1 MRAGVFA
8 CVALGVAACAAAPVR
23 DASSASASTATT
35 SSATTSSATTSSQ
48 NKVSAQQEVAKP
60 SSGSATSVITANAVD
75 ATAQFK
81 SSDAMLSALEKA
93 GDNIRTLRANV
104 IYDRVDAVSENRERR
119 TGQIVLTQDSQQ
131 LKSRTLA
138 IMFDQFI
145 DASGH
150 ASPQTQRFVF
160 HGGWLFEFDDARH
173 QLIARELVPPGEQ
186 LDPLRIGEGPV
197 PIPIGQK
204 KEEVLSRFE
213 VQLAPLPEQPLLK
226 RLVNIQGLV
235 MRPKLNAG
243 VDPDLAEIYVWY
255 DLATLMPVAV
265 AATTKGGDQKILL
278 LTKLELNKELDAS
291 AKALLATDPPA
302 TTDKGAAWRRDV
314 RPYKPTP

>member
-1 MRAGVFA
+1 MRVGVFA
-8 CVALGVAACAAAPVR
+8 CVALSVAACAAAPVQ
-23 DASSASASTATT
+23 DASSAST
-35 SSATTSSATTSSQ
+35 SSVTASPQ
-48 NKVSAQQEVAKP
+48 EKNKVSAQQEVAKP
-60 SSGSATSVITANAVD
+60 LSDSATSATAASPVD

-81 SSDAMLSALEKA
+81 SADAMLSALEKA

-150 ASPQTQRFVF
+150 ASPQVQRFVF
-160 HGGWLFEFDDARH
+160 QAGWLYEFDDARH

-197 PIPIGQK
+197 PIPIGQQQ
-204 KEEVLSRFE
+204 EEVLRRFE

-255 DLATLMPVAV
+255 DLDTLMPVAV

-278 LTKLELNKELDAS
+278 LAKIELNKELDAA
-291 AKALLATDPPA
+291 AKALLATQPPTA
-302 TTDKGAAWRRDV
+302 DGVAWRRDV

>member
-1 MRAGVFA
+1 MRVGVFA
-8 CVALGVAACAAAPVR
+8 CVALSVAACAAAPVQ
-23 DASSASASTATT
+23 DASSASASSVTA
-35 SSATTSSATTSSQ
+35 SPQ
-48 NKVSAQQEVAKP
+48 EKNKVSAQQEVAKP
-60 SSGSATSVITANAVD
+60 SSGAATSVTTASAVD

-81 SSDAMLSALEKA
+81 STDAMLSALEKA

-204 KEEVLSRFE
+204 KDEVLRRFE

-243 VDPDLAEIYVWY
+243 VDPDLAEIDVWY
-255 DLATLMPVAV
+255 DLGTLMPVAV

-278 LTKLELNKELDAS
+278 LTKLELNKELDVT

>member
-1 MRAGVFA
+1 MRGGVFA
-8 CVALGVAACAAAPVR
+8 CIALGVAACAAAPVQ
-23 DASSASASTATT
+23 DASSAST
-35 SSATTSSATTSSQ
+35 SSVTASPQ
-48 NKVSAQQEVAKP
+48 EKNKVSAQQEVAKP
-60 SSGSATSVITANAVD
+60 SSGSTTSVTTASAVD
-75 ATAQFK
+75 STAQFQ
-81 SSDAMLSALEKA
+81 STDAMLSALEKA
-93 GDNIRTLRANV
+93 GDTIRSLRANV

-173 QLIARELVPPGEQ
+173 QLIARELVAAGEQ

-204 KEEVLSRFE
+204 KDEVLSRFE

-243 VDPDLAEIYVWY
+243 VDPDLAEIDVWY
-255 DLATLMPVAV
+255 DLGTLMPVAV

-278 LTKLELNKELDAS
+278 LTKLELNKELDIS
-291 AKALLATDPPA
+291 AKALLATDPPM
-302 TTDKGAAWRRDV
+302 TTDKDTAWRRDV

>member
-1 MRAGVFA
+1 MRVGVFA
-8 CVALGVAACAAAPVR
+8 CVALSVAACAAAPVQ
-23 DASSASASTATT
+23 DAISASANSTTT
-35 SSATTSSATTSSQ
+35 SSATISSQ

-60 SSGSATSVITANAVD
+60 SSGAATSVTTASAVD

-81 SSDAMLSALEKA
+81 STDAMLSALEKA
-93 GDNIRTLRANV
+93 GDNIRSLRANV

-173 QLIARELVPPGEQ
+173 QLIARELVAPGEQ

-204 KEEVLSRFE
+204 KDEVLSRFE

-255 DLATLMPVAV
+255 DLGTLMPVAV

-278 LTKLELNKELDAS
+278 LAKIELNKELDAA
-291 AKALLATDPPA
+291 AKALLATQPPTA
-302 TTDKGAAWRRDV
+302 DGVAWRRDV

>member
-1 MRAGVFA
+1 MRVGVFA
-8 CVALGVAACAAAPVR
+8 CVALSVAACAAAPVQ
-23 DASSASASTATT
+23 DASSAST
-35 SSATTSSATTSSQ
+35 SSVTASPQ
-48 NKVSAQQEVAKP
+48 EKNKVSAQQEVAKP
-60 SSGSATSVITANAVD
+60 LSDSATSATAASPVD

-81 SSDAMLSALEKA
+81 STDAMLSALEKA

-173 QLIARELVPPGEQ
+173 QLIARELVAPGEQ

-204 KEEVLSRFE
+204 KDEVLRRFE

-255 DLATLMPVAV
+255 DLGTLMPVAV

-278 LTKLELNKELDAS
+278 LTKLELNKELDVT

>member
-1 MRAGVFA
+1 MKRVGVFA
-8 CVALGVAACAAAPVR
+8 CVALSVVACAAAPVQ
-23 DASSASASTATT
+23 DASSTST
-35 SSATTSSATTSSQ
+35 SSVTASPQ
-48 NKVSAQQEVAKP
+48 EKNKVSAQQEVAKP
-60 SSGSATSVITANAVD
+60 LSDSATSATAASPVD
-75 ATAQFK
+75 STAQFQ
-81 SSDAMLSALEKA
+81 STDAMLSALEKA
-93 GDNIRTLRANV
+93 GDTIRSLRANV

-173 QLIARELVPPGEQ
+173 QLIARELVAPGEQ

-204 KEEVLSRFE
+204 KDEVLRRFE

-255 DLATLMPVAV
+255 DLGTLMPVAV

-278 LTKLELNKELDAS
+278 LTKLELNKELDVT

>member
-1 MRAGVFA
+1 MRVGVFA
-8 CVALGVAACAAAPVR
+8 CVALSVAACAAAPVR
-23 DASSASASTATT
+23 DASSASASSVTA
-35 SSATTSSATTSSQ
+35 SPQ
-48 NKVSAQQEVAKP
+48 EKNKVSAQQEVAKP
-60 SSGSATSVITANAVD
+60 LSDSATSATAASPVD
-75 ATAQFK
+75 STAQFQ
-81 SSDAMLSALEKA
+81 STDAMLSALEKA
-93 GDNIRTLRANV
+93 GDTIRSLRANV

-204 KEEVLSRFE
+204 KDEVLRRFE
-213 VQLAPLPEQPLLK
+213 VQLVPLPEQPLLK

-243 VDPDLAEIYVWY
+243 VDPDLAEIDVWY
-255 DLATLMPVAV
+255 DLGTLMPVAV

-278 LTKLELNKELDAS
+278 LTKLELNKELDVS
-291 AKALLATDPPA
+291 AKALLATDPPM
-302 TTDKGAAWRRDV
+302 TTDNGTAWRRDV

>member
-1 MRAGVFA
+1 MRIGVFA
-8 CVALGVAACAAAPVR
+8 CVALGVAACAAAPVQ
-23 DASSASASTATT
+23 DASSASA

-48 NKVSAQQEVAKP
+48 NKISAQQEVAKP
-60 SSGSATSVITANAVD
+60 SSGSATSVTTASAVD

-81 SSDAMLSALEKA
+81 STDAMLSALEKA
-93 GDNIRTLRANV
+93 GDTIRSLRANV

-173 QLIARELVPPGEQ
+173 QLIARELVAPGEQ

-204 KEEVLSRFE
+204 KDEVLRRFE

-243 VDPDLAEIYVWY
+243 VDPELAEIDVWY
-255 DLATLMPVAV
+255 DLGTLMPVAV

-278 LTKLELNKELDAS
+278 LTKLELNKELDVT
-291 AKALLATDPPA
+291 AKALLATDPPM
-302 TTDKGAAWRRDV
+302 TTDKDTAWRRDV

>member
-1 MRAGVFA
+1 MRGGVFA
-8 CVALGVAACAAAPVR
+8 CIALGVAACAAAPVQ
-23 DASSASASTATT
+23 DASSAST
-35 SSATTSSATTSSQ
+35 SSVTASPQ
-48 NKVSAQQEVAKP
+48 EKNKVSAQQEVAKP
-60 SSGSATSVITANAVD
+60 SSGSTTSVTTASAVD
-75 ATAQFK
+75 STAQFQ
-81 SSDAMLSALEKA
+81 STDAMLSALEKA
-93 GDNIRTLRANV
+93 GDTIRSLRANV

-173 QLIARELVPPGEQ
+173 QLIARELVAPGEQ

-204 KEEVLSRFE
+204 KDEVLSRFE

-243 VDPDLAEIYVWY
+243 VDPDLAEIDVWY
-255 DLATLMPVAV
+255 DLGTLMPVAV

-278 LTKLELNKELDAS
+278 LTKLELNKELDVT
-291 AKALLATDPPA
+291 AKALLATDPPM
-302 TTDKGAAWRRDV
+302 TTDKDTAWRRDV

>member
-1 MRAGVFA
+1 MRVGVFA
-8 CVALGVAACAAAPVR
+8 CVALSVAACAAAPVQ
-23 DASSASASTATT
+23 DASSTST
-35 SSATTSSATTSSQ
+35 SSVTASPQ
-48 NKVSAQQEVAKP
+48 EKNKVSAQQEVAKP
-60 SSGSATSVITANAVD
+60 SSGAATSVTTANAVD

-204 KEEVLSRFE
+204 KDEVLSRFE

-255 DLATLMPVAV
+255 DLDTLMPVAV

-278 LTKLELNKELDAS
+278 LAKIELNKELDAA
-291 AKALLATDPPA
+291 AKALLATQPPTA
-302 TTDKGAAWRRDV
+302 DGVAWRRDV

>member
-1 MRAGVFA
+1 MRGGVFA
-8 CVALGVAACAAAPVR
+8 CVALGVAACAAAPVQ
-23 DASSASASTATT
+23 DAISASASSANT
-35 SSATTSSATTSSQ
+35 SPATTSSQ

-60 SSGSATSVITANAVD
+60 SSDSATSATAASPVD
-75 ATAQFK
+75 ATAQFQ
-81 SSDAMLSALEKA
+81 STDAMLSALEKA
-93 GDNIRTLRANV
+93 GDTIRSLRANV

-173 QLIARELVPPGEQ
+173 QLIARELVAPGEQ

-204 KEEVLSRFE
+204 KDEVLRRFE

-243 VDPDLAEIYVWY
+243 VDPDLAEINVWY
-255 DLATLMPVAV
+255 DLGTLMPVAV

-278 LTKLELNKELDAS
+278 LTKLELNKELDVT

>member
-1 MRAGVFA
+1 MRVGVFA
-8 CVALGVAACAAAPVR
+8 CVALSVAACAAAPVQ
-23 DASSASASTATT
+23 DASSTST
-35 SSATTSSATTSSQ
+35 SSVTASPQ
-48 NKVSAQQEVAKP
+48 EKNKVSAQQEVAKP
-60 SSGSATSVITANAVD
+60 SSGAATSVTTASAVD

-81 SSDAMLSALEKA
+81 STDAMLSALEKA

-173 QLIARELVPPGEQ
+173 QLIARELVAPGEQ

-204 KEEVLSRFE
+204 KYEVLRRFE

-243 VDPDLAEIYVWY
+243 VDPDLAEIYVWS
-255 DLATLMPVAV
+255 DLDTLMPVAV

-278 LTKLELNKELDAS
+278 LTKLELNKELDVS
-291 AKALLATDPPA
+291 AKALLATDPPM
-302 TTDKGAAWRRDV
+302 TTDNGTAWRRDV

>member
-1 MRAGVFA
+1 MRGGVFA
-8 CVALGVAACAAAPVR
+8 CIALGVAACAAAPVQ
-23 DASSASASTATT
+23 DASSAST
-35 SSATTSSATTSSQ
+35 SSVTASPQ
-48 NKVSAQQEVAKP
+48 EKNKVSAQQEVAKP
-60 SSGSATSVITANAVD
+60 SSGSTTSVTTASAVD
-75 ATAQFK
+75 STAQFQ
-81 SSDAMLSALEKA
+81 STDAMLSALEKA
-93 GDNIRTLRANV
+93 GDAIRSLRANV

-173 QLIARELVPPGEQ
+173 QLIARELVAPGEQ

-204 KEEVLSRFE
+204 KDEVLSRFE

-243 VDPDLAEIYVWY
+243 VDPELAEIDVWY
-255 DLATLMPVAV
+255 DLGTLMPVAV

-278 LTKLELNKELDAS
+278 LTKLELNKELDVT
-291 AKALLATDPPA
+291 AKALLATDPPM
-302 TTDKGAAWRRDV
+302 TTDKDTAWRRDV

>member
-1 MRAGVFA
+1 MRGGVFA
-8 CVALGVAACAAAPVR
+8 CVALSVVACAAAPVQ
-23 DASSASASTATT
+23 DASPAST
-35 SSATTSSATTSSQ
+35 SSVTASPQ
-48 NKVSAQQEVAKP
+48 EKNKVSAQQEVAKP
-60 SSGSATSVITANAVD
+60 SSGSATSVTTASAVD

-81 SSDAMLSALEKA
+81 STDAMLSALEKA
-93 GDNIRTLRANV
+93 GDNIRSLRANV

-204 KEEVLSRFE
+204 KDEVLRRFE

-243 VDPDLAEIYVWY
+243 VDPELAEIDVWY
-255 DLATLMPVAV
+255 DLGTLMPVAV

-278 LTKLELNKELDAS
+278 LTKLELNKELDVT

>member
-1 MRAGVFA
+1 
-8 CVALGVAACAAAPVR
+8 
-23 DASSASASTATT
+23 
-35 SSATTSSATTSSQ
+35 
-48 NKVSAQQEVAKP
+48 
-60 SSGSATSVITANAVD
+60 
-75 ATAQFK
+75 
-81 SSDAMLSALEKA
+81 MLSALEKA
-93 GDNIRTLRANV
+93 GDTIRSLRANV

-173 QLIARELVPPGEQ
+173 QLIARELVAPGEQ

-204 KEEVLSRFE
+204 KDEVLRRFE

-243 VDPDLAEIYVWY
+243 VDPELAEIDVWY
-255 DLATLMPVAV
+255 DLGTLMPVAV

-278 LTKLELNKELDAS
+278 LTKLELNKELDVT
-291 AKALLATDPPA
+291 AKALLATDPPM
-302 TTDKGAAWRRDV
+302 TTDKDTAWRRDV

>member
-1 MRAGVFA
+1 MRVGVFA
-8 CVALGVAACAAAPVR
+8 CVALSVAACAAAPVQ
-23 DASSASASTATT
+23 DASSAST
-35 SSATTSSATTSSQ
+35 SSVTASPQ
-48 NKVSAQQEVAKP
+48 EKNKVSAQQEVAKP
-60 SSGSATSVITANAVD
+60 SSDSATSVTTASAVD

-81 SSDAMLSALEKA
+81 STDAMLSALEKA

-173 QLIARELVPPGEQ
+173 QLIARELVAPGEQ

-204 KEEVLSRFE
+204 KDEVLRRFE

-243 VDPDLAEIYVWY
+243 VDPDLAEIDVWY
-255 DLATLMPVAV
+255 DLGTLMPVAV

-278 LTKLELNKELDAS
+278 LTKLELNKELDVS
-291 AKALLATDPPA
+291 AKALLATDPPM
-302 TTDKGAAWRRDV
+302 TTDNGTAWRRDV

>member
-1 MRAGVFA
+1 MRVGVFT
-8 CVALGVAACAAAPVR
+8 CVALGVAACAAAPVQ
-23 DASSASASTATT
+23 DASSASAS
-35 SSATTSSATTSSQ
+35 SATTSPQ
-48 NKVSAQQEVAKP
+48 EKNKVSAQQEVAKP
-60 SSGSATSVITANAVD
+60 SSDSATSATAASPVD
-75 ATAQFK
+75 STAQFQ
-81 SSDAMLSALEKA
+81 STDAMLSALEKA
-93 GDNIRTLRANV
+93 GDNIRSLRANV

-173 QLIARELVPPGEQ
+173 QLIARELVAPGEQ

-204 KEEVLSRFE
+204 KDEVLRRFE

-243 VDPDLAEIYVWY
+243 VDPDLAEIDVWY
-255 DLATLMPVAV
+255 DLGTLMPVAV

-278 LTKLELNKELDAS
+278 LTKLELNKELDVS
-291 AKALLATDPPA
+291 AKALLATDPPM
-302 TTDKGAAWRRDV
+302 TTDNGTAWRRDV

>member
-1 MRAGVFA
+1 MRVGVFA
-8 CVALGVAACAAAPVR
+8 CVALSVAACAAAPVQ
-23 DASSASASTATT
+23 DASSASAS
-35 SSATTSSATTSSQ
+35 SQ
-48 NKVSAQQEVAKP
+48 NKISAQQEVAKP
-60 SSGSATSVITANAVD
+60 SSDSATAVTTASAVD

-81 SSDAMLSALEKA
+81 STDAMLSALEKA

-173 QLIARELVPPGEQ
+173 QLIARELVAPGEQ

-204 KEEVLSRFE
+204 KDEVLRRFE
-213 VQLAPLPEQPLLK
+213 VQFAPLPEQPLLK

-243 VDPDLAEIYVWY
+243 VDPDLAEIDVWY
-255 DLATLMPVAV
+255 DLGTLMPVAV

-278 LTKLELNKELDAS
+278 LTKLELNKELDVT

>member
-1 MRAGVFA
+1 MRVGVFA
-8 CVALGVAACAAAPVR
+8 CVALSVAACAAAPVQ
-23 DASSASASTATT
+23 DASSAST
-35 SSATTSSATTSSQ
+35 SSVTASPQ
-48 NKVSAQQEVAKP
+48 EKNKVSAQQEVAKP
-60 SSGSATSVITANAVD
+60 LSDSATSATAASPVD

-81 SSDAMLSALEKA
+81 STDAMLSALEKA

-173 QLIARELVPPGEQ
+173 QLIARELVAPGEQ

-204 KEEVLSRFE
+204 KDEVLSRFE

-255 DLATLMPVAV
+255 DLGTLMPVAV

-278 LTKLELNKELDAS
+278 LTKLELNKELDVT